1 MYQALFPAK
10 NATSPATLRNRGD
23 ASEPSHTPPPP
34 APGAHNKSPEGHQ
47 GESKSSPERAQRAVP
62 EAAQTKE
69 GVAPDQNSRPH
80 PGQEPTPQRTDNG
93 RVYTRYW
100 TNQTPR
106 NKFLIASAATIAVS
120 AGVYY
125 WVYGDVDRRHNQ
137 TQANNKRR

>member
-1 MYQALFPAK
+1 MPSNDIKNEKMPRLQYNQAACPLLAGESRMYQALFPAK

-93 RVYTRYW
+93 RVYSKSKTHY
-100 TNQTPR
+100 
-106 NKFLIASAATIAVS
+106 A
-120 AGVYY
+120 
-125 WVYGDVDRRHNQ
+125 
-137 TQANNKRR
+137 